1 MLILAQNP
9 PAVNP
14 FFAKNCRNTDFFLC
28 RRFYWK
34 AADFIRQI
42 LPLFPLIPGGIRII
56 MRENFQIARNV
67 PMRYDRVYNFSAG
80 PAMMPES
87 VLEEI
92 AAEVLNYH
100 GSGMSVMEMSHR
112 SPVFQEIL
120 SQSEADLRTLM
131 HIPDNYKVLFVQG
144 GGTVQFAMV
153 PMNLMKN
160 GVACYVE
167 TGAWSKKAI
176 AEAKRYGEVKIVAS
190 SADKNF
196 SYLPDCS
203 DLDIPDNADYV
214 YICENET
221 INGTAYHTLPN
232 TKGKVLVADQSSLFL
247 SRPCDVS
254 KYGLI
259 WAGVQKNVGPAGMSI
274 VIIREDLI
282 REDLPEFVPTYL
294 RYKTHADADSLY
306 NTPNCWSIYCC
317 GKVFQYLLAN
327 GGLEAMAQRNEEKA
341 AVLYGFLDR
350 SQFFTAAVRKEDR
363 SLMNVPFFSP
373 SKEQDAEVA
382 ASAKAAGFDNL
393 KGHKS
398 VGGLRASIYNAM
410 PKEGVEALVDF
421 LKKYEAE
428 HT

>member
-1 MLILAQNP
+1 
-9 PAVNP
+9 
-14 FFAKNCRNTDFFLC
+14 
-28 RRFYWK
+28 
-34 AADFIRQI
+34 
-42 LPLFPLIPGGIRII
+42 
-56 MRENFQIARNV
+56 
-67 PMRYDRVYNFSAG
+67 
-80 PAMMPES
+80 MMPEP

-112 SPVFQEIL
+112 SKVFQDIL
-120 SQSEADLRTLM
+120 AEAEADLRTLM
-131 HIPDNYKVLFVQG
+131 NIPENYKILFVQG

-176 AEAKRYGEVKIVAS
+176 AEARRYGEVKVVAS

-196 SYLPDCS
+196 SYIPDCS

-221 INGTAYHTLPN
+221 IHCTTWHHLPD
-232 TKGKVLVADQSSLFL
+232 TRGKILVADQSSMFL

-259 WAGVQKNVGPAGMSI
+259 WAGVQKNVGPAGMAI

-282 REDLPEFVPTYL
+282 RDDVPEFVPTYL

-306 NTPNCWSIYCC
+306 NTPNCWAIYCC
-317 GKVFQYLLAN
+317 GKVFKYLLAN
-327 GGLEAMAQRNEEKA
+327 GGLEAMAKRNAEKA
-341 AVLYGFLDR
+341 AILYDFLDQ
-350 SQFFTAAVRKEDR
+350 SKFFTGAVRKEDR
-363 SLMNVPFFSP
+363 SYMNVPFVSP
-373 SKEQDAEVA
+373 SKEQDAEVVA
-382 ASAKAAGFDNL
+382 ATKAAGFDNL

-410 PKEGVEALVDF
+410 PKEGVEALVEF

-428 HT
+428 HA

>member
-1 MLILAQNP
+1 
-9 PAVNP
+9 
-14 FFAKNCRNTDFFLC
+14 
-28 RRFYWK
+28 
-34 AADFIRQI
+34 
-42 LPLFPLIPGGIRII
+42 
-56 MRENFQIARNV
+56 
-67 PMRYDRVYNFSAG
+67 
-80 PAMMPES
+80 MMPEP

-112 SPVFQEIL
+112 SKVFQDIL
-120 SQSEADLRTLM
+120 AEAEADLRTLM
-131 HIPDNYKVLFVQG
+131 NIPENYRILFVQG

-176 AEAKRYGEVKIVAS
+176 AEARRYGEVKVVAS

-196 SYLPDCS
+196 SYIPDCS

-221 INGTAYHTLPN
+221 IHGTTWHHLPD
-232 TKGKVLVADQSSLFL
+232 TKGKILVADQSSMFL

-259 WAGVQKNVGPAGMSI
+259 WAGVQKNVGPAGMAI

-282 REDLPEFVPTYL
+282 RDDVPEFVPTYL

-306 NTPNCWSIYCC
+306 NTPNCWAIYCC
-317 GKVFQYLLAN
+317 GKVFKYLLAN
-327 GGLEAMAQRNEEKA
+327 GGLEAMAKRNAEKA
-341 AVLYGFLDR
+341 AILYDFLDQ
-350 SQFFTAAVRKEDR
+350 SKFFTGAVRKEDR
-363 SLMNVPFFSP
+363 SYMNVPFVSP
-373 SKEQDAEVA
+373 SKEQDAEVVA
-382 ASAKAAGFDNL
+382 ATKAAGFDNL

-410 PKEGVEALVDF
+410 PKEGVEALVEF
-421 LKKYEAE
+421 LKQYEAQ
-428 HT
+428 HA

>member
-1 MLILAQNP
+1 
-9 PAVNP
+9 
-14 FFAKNCRNTDFFLC
+14 
-28 RRFYWK
+28 
-34 AADFIRQI
+34 
-42 LPLFPLIPGGIRII
+42 
-56 MRENFQIARNV
+56 
-67 PMRYDRVYNFSAG
+67 
-80 PAMMPES
+80 
-87 VLEEI
+87 
-92 AAEVLNYH
+92 
-100 GSGMSVMEMSHR
+100 MSVMEMSHR
-112 SPVFQEIL
+112 SKVFQDIL
-120 SQSEADLRTLM
+120 AQAESDLRELM
-131 HIPDNYKVLFVQG
+131 HIPENYKVLFVQG

-153 PMNLMKN
+153 PMNLMKK

-196 SYLPDCS
+196 SYIPNCS

-221 INGTAYHTLPN
+221 IHGTTWHNLPN
-232 TKGKVLVADQSSLFL
+232 TKGKILVADQSSMFL

-259 WAGVQKNVGPAGMSI
+259 WAGVQKNVGPAGMAI

-282 REDLPEFVPTYL
+282 REDVPEFVPTYL

-306 NTPNCWSIYCC
+306 NTPNCWAIYCC
-317 GKVFQYLLAN
+317 GKVFKYLLDN
-327 GGLEAMAQRNEEKA
+327 GGLEAMAQRNAEKA
-341 AVLYGFLDR
+341 AILYDFLDQ
-350 SQFFTAAVRKEDR
+350 SKFFTGAVRKEDR
-363 SLMNVPFFSP
+363 SYMNVPFVSP
-373 SKEQDAEVA
+373 SKEQDAEVVA
-382 ASAKAAGFDNL
+382 ATKAAGFDNL

-410 PKEGVEALVDF
+410 PKEGVEALVEF

-428 HT
+428 HA

>member
-1 MLILAQNP
+1 
-9 PAVNP
+9 
-14 FFAKNCRNTDFFLC
+14 
-28 RRFYWK
+28 
-34 AADFIRQI
+34 
-42 LPLFPLIPGGIRII
+42 
-56 MRENFQIARNV
+56 
-67 PMRYDRVYNFSAG
+67 MRYDRVYNFSAG

-120 SQSEADLRTLM
+120 SQAEADLRTLM

-317 GKVFQYLLAN
+317 GLVIRNLLEH
-327 GGLEAMAQRNEEKA
+327 GGLEAIYQKNQEKA
-341 AVLYGFLDR
+341 KIIYDFLDNSTLFR
-350 SQFFTAAVRKEDR
+350 GKVDPEFR
-363 SLMNVPFFSP
+363 SLMNIPFTTGNP
-373 SKEQDAEVA
+373 DTDADVV
-382 ASAKAAGFDNL
+382 ASAVRVGLSNL
-393 KGHKS
+393 KGHPS
-398 VGGLRASIYNAM
+398 VGGLRASVYNAM
-410 PKEGVEALVDF
+410 PIDGARALVEF
-421 LKKYEAE
+421 LQRYELT
-428 HT
+428 HRG

>member
-1 MLILAQNP
+1 M
-9 PAVNP
+9 
-14 FFAKNCRNTDFFLC
+14 K
-28 RRFYWK
+28 
-34 AADFIRQI
+34 
-42 LPLFPLIPGGIRII
+42 
-56 MRENFQIARNV
+56 
-67 PMRYDRVYNFSAG
+67 YDRVYNFSAG
-80 PAMMPES
+80 PAMMPEP

-112 SPVFQEIL
+112 SKVFQDIL
-120 SQSEADLRTLM
+120 AEAEADLRTLM
-131 HIPDNYKVLFVQG
+131 NIPENYKILFVQG
-144 GGTVQFAMV
+144 GGTVQFAMG

-167 TGAWSKKAI
+167 TGVWSKKAI
-176 AEAKRYGEVKIVAS
+176 AEAKRYGEVKVVAS

-196 SYLPDCS
+196 SYIPDCS

-221 INGTAYHTLPN
+221 IHGTTWHHLPD
-232 TKGKVLVADQSSLFL
+232 TKGKILVADQSSMFL

-259 WAGVQKNVGPAGMSI
+259 WAGVQKNVGPAGMAI

-282 REDLPEFVPTYL
+282 REDVPEFVPTYL

-306 NTPNCWSIYCC
+306 NTPNCWAIYCC
-317 GKVFQYLLAN
+317 GKVFKYLLAG
-327 GGLEAMAQRNEEKA
+327 GGLEAMAKRNEEKA
-341 AVLYGFLDR
+341 AILYDFLDESR
-350 SQFFTAAVRKEDR
+350 FFTGAVRKEDR
-363 SLMNVPFFSP
+363 SYMNVPFVSP
-373 SKEQDAEVA
+373 SREQDAQVVA
-382 ASAKAAGFDNL
+382 AAKAAGFDNL

-410 PKEGVEALVDF
+410 PKEGVEALVEF
-421 LKKYEAE
+421 LKQYEAQ
-428 HT
+428 HA

>member
-1 MLILAQNP
+1 M
-9 PAVNP
+9 
-14 FFAKNCRNTDFFLC
+14 K
-28 RRFYWK
+28 
-34 AADFIRQI
+34 
-42 LPLFPLIPGGIRII
+42 
-56 MRENFQIARNV
+56 
-67 PMRYDRVYNFSAG
+67 YDRVYNFSAG
-80 PAMMPES
+80 PAMMPEP

-112 SPVFQEIL
+112 SKVFQDIL
-120 SQSEADLRTLM
+120 AEAEADLRTLM
-131 HIPDNYKVLFVQG
+131 NIPENYKILFVQG

-176 AEAKRYGEVKIVAS
+176 AEAKRYGEVKVVAS

-196 SYLPDCS
+196 SYIPDCS
-203 DLDIPDNADYV
+203 DLDIPGNADYV

-221 INGTAYHTLPN
+221 IHGTTWHHLPD
-232 TKGKVLVADQSSLFL
+232 TKGKILVADQSSMFL

-259 WAGVQKNVGPAGMSI
+259 WAGVQKNVGPAGMAI

-282 REDLPEFVPTYL
+282 RDDVPEFVPTYL

-306 NTPNCWSIYCC
+306 NTPNCWAIYCC
-317 GKVFQYLLAN
+317 GKVFKYLLAN
-327 GGLEAMAQRNEEKA
+327 GGLEAMAKRNAEKA
-341 AVLYGFLDR
+341 AILYDFLDQ
-350 SQFFTAAVRKEDR
+350 SKFFTGAVRKEER
-363 SLMNVPFFSP
+363 SYMNVPFVAP
-373 SKEQDAEVA
+373 SKEQDAEVVA
-382 ASAKAAGFDNL
+382 ATKAAGFDNL

-410 PKEGVEALVDF
+410 PKEGVEALVEF
-421 LKKYEAE
+421 LKQYEAQ
-428 HT
+428 HA

>member
-1 MLILAQNP
+1 M
-9 PAVNP
+9 
-14 FFAKNCRNTDFFLC
+14 K
-28 RRFYWK
+28 
-34 AADFIRQI
+34 
-42 LPLFPLIPGGIRII
+42 
-56 MRENFQIARNV
+56 
-67 PMRYDRVYNFSAG
+67 YDRVYNFSAG
-80 PAMMPES
+80 PAMMPEP

-112 SPVFQEIL
+112 SKVFQDIL
-120 SQSEADLRTLM
+120 AEAEADLRTLM
-131 HIPDNYKVLFVQG
+131 NIPENYKILFVQG

-176 AEAKRYGEVKIVAS
+176 AEAKRYGEVKVVAS

-196 SYLPDCS
+196 SYIPDCS
-203 DLDIPDNADYV
+203 DLDIPGNADYV
-214 YICENET
+214 HICENET
-221 INGTAYHTLPN
+221 IHGTTWHHLPD
-232 TKGKVLVADQSSLFL
+232 TKGKILVADQSSMFL

-259 WAGVQKNVGPAGMSI
+259 WAGVQKNVGPAGMAI

-282 REDLPEFVPTYL
+282 RDDVPEFVPTYL

-306 NTPNCWSIYCC
+306 NTPNCWAIYCC
-317 GKVFQYLLAN
+317 GKVFKYLLAN
-327 GGLEAMAQRNEEKA
+327 GGLEAMAKRNAEKA
-341 AVLYGFLDR
+341 AILYDFLDQ
-350 SQFFTAAVRKEDR
+350 SKFFTGAVRKEDR
-363 SLMNVPFFSP
+363 SYMNVPFVSP
-373 SKEQDAEVA
+373 SKEQDAEVVA
-382 ASAKAAGFDNL
+382 ATKAAGFDNL

-410 PKEGVEALVDF
+410 PKEGVEALVEF
-421 LKKYEAE
+421 LKQYEAQ
-428 HT
+428 HA